1 MKRLFKKFVV
11 TMTLLSMVLSMCAF
25 TASATE
31 TNLADYEPQRVMA
44 TSVAN
49 NAAGLNVSW
58 VNPKAE
64 LSAVKIYKVTDT
76 AEIEITDANLDK
88 TSGTIVT
95 YTDESVENG
104 VYATYKLRFEFI
116 DGNAREVYTSGMAG
130 KRINL
135 ALPLKSPSNQ
145 LALYG
150 PVGFNGGAD
159 LVKENIGNPYDE
171 YSIKISSN
179 QKPNNNVYFDFC
191 VYGGNNVNGKVKPGI
206 YRAFAV
212 WKGTATAVLDMYI
225 NGGSYWRA
233 EQNKLALYASP
244 TSRTGQPS
252 STFAI
257 QDTEK
262 NKWQMIL
269 FRFKNISQ
277 GELYID
283 TISMQRL
290 KDGATD
296 QNDNNNW
303 ENIFTQEF
311 APTDTNLQPA
321 APNPTNVSCKYTTE
335 DAMINW
341 TVPEVRK
348 VKRTFKEGEDTL
360 YCTYTN
366 VYEKINGKEY
376 LRAMLPNSGK
386 ATDSITL
393 KNYVTGDYVLKTH
406 RDAAHGDNDFEGDGS
421 YSDGVSL
428 NIDKVVLDNPTLDNT
443 TVSFKVGNNSNEN
456 IAPAYI
462 IAVYNSDGMLKNC
475 YIKDTDTQI
484 AANGG
489 KCDVTISDVQIG
501 EGDSARLM
509 VWNTLSGMKPILSG
523 KRINVK

>member
-1 MKRLFKKFVV
+1 MKGLFKKFVV

-25 TASATE
+25 TVSATE
-31 TNLADYEPQRVMA
+31 TDLADYEPQRVMA

-49 NAAGLNVSW
+49 NAEGLNVSW

-64 LSAVKIYKVTDT
+64 LNAVKIYKVTDT
-76 AEIEITDANLDK
+76 AETEIADANLDK
-88 TSGTIVT
+88 TSETIVT
-95 YTDESVENG
+95 YTDENVENG
-104 VYATYKLRFEFI
+104 VYATYKLRFEFA
-116 DGNAREVYTSGMAG
+116 DGNVREVYTSGMAG

-135 ALPLKSPSNQ
+135 SLPLKSPSNQ

-150 PVGFNGGAD
+150 PGGFKGGAD
-159 LVKENIGNPYDE
+159 LVKENIGNPYDQ

-179 QKPNNNVYFDFC
+179 QAADNNVYFDFC
-191 VYGGNNVNGKVKPGI
+191 VYGANNADGKARPGT

-233 EQNKLALYASP
+233 EQNKLALFASP

-252 STFAI
+252 GTFVI
-257 QDTEK
+257 QDTET

-269 FRFKNISQ
+269 FRFKGISQ

-283 TISMQRL
+283 TIYIQRL
-290 KDGATD
+290 KDGTTD
-296 QNDNNNW
+296 EW

-321 APNPTNVSCKYTTE
+321 APNPTNVECNYTTE
-335 DAMINW
+335 NATINW
-341 TVPEVRK
+341 TVPEVRT
-348 VKRTFKEGEDTL
+348 VKNTFNEGEDTL

-386 ATDSITL
+386 TTDSITL
-393 KNYVTGDYVLKTH
+393 KNYVTGDYVVKTH

-428 NIDKVVLDNPTLDNT
+428 NIDKVVLDNPTLGNT
-443 TVSFKVGNNSNEN
+443 NVSFSIKNNSDEN

-462 IAVYNSDGMLKNC
+462 IAVYNSDGMLENC
-475 YIKDTDTQI
+475 YIKDTDTEI
-484 AANGG
+484 TANGG
-489 KCDVTISDVQIG
+489 KSDVTISDVQIG
-501 EGDSARLM
+501 VGDSAKLM

-523 KRINVK
+523 KSIEVK